1 MTTVLLFLTLTAFLA
16 ALGRSTTP
24 TAERLPL
31 RTWTWR
37 DLLGNIF
44 HGVRRLSELG
54 EGQLRVWAYLEGRP
68 YCRTHHP
75 DHTDPHTDTR
85 SAPEDDDLR

>member
-37 DLLGNIF
+37 DLGP
-44 HGVRRLSELG
+44 
-54 EGQLRVWAYLEGRP
+54 AKK
-68 YCRTHHP
+68 
-75 DHTDPHTDTR
+75 
-85 SAPEDDDLR
+85 

>member
-44 HGVRRLSELG
+44 HGARRLSGLG
-54 EGQLRVWAYLEGRP
+54 EGQLRVWAYLDGRP
-68 YCRTHHP
+68 YRRNP
-75 DHTDPHTDTR
+75 SSDPH
-85 SAPEDDDLR
+85 